1 MIDAKMSKRDEAR
14 FRKAIQKLVAL
25 SGEPVEDILRTQGRL
40 FAVDAAKF
48 TSPFGDKKADGDNT
62 KRKVEKTIFSTYK
75 RAGDLKIAIGR
86 KAGEKAA
93 ARFAKYIRRGD
104 FSQAKQL
111 SSAILGGAHEL
122 GPFDGGRM
130 HKRRLSGKSWS
141 KLYITKGFPAVNQYA
156 RATMRRVGEGKS
168 GWAKAAAQLGGTRGI
183 PAWAKKKTHRT
194 KGLGIVEGKNS
205 KASVT
210 VTNRSKYVFKTTST
224 KYLWRLRLGKVEKL
238 VERMIKN
245 RARKRIKRT

>member
-25 SGEPVEDILRTQGRL
+25 SGEPVEDILRAQGRL

-48 TSPFGDKKADGDNT
+48 TAPFGDKKADGDNT

-75 RAGDLKIAIGR
+75 KAEDLKVAISR

-93 ARFAKYIRRGD
+93 ARFAKHVRRGD
-104 FSQAKQL
+104 LSQAKQL
-111 SSAILGGAHEL
+111 SSAILGGTHEL

-130 HKRRLSGKSWS
+130 HKRRLSGKSWNR
-141 KLYITKGFPAVNQYA
+141 LYITKGFPAVNQYA

-183 PAWAKKKTHRT
+183 PAWAKKNTHRT
-194 KGLGIVEGKNS
+194 KGLSIVEGKNS